1 MQRESMSSKSAN
13 QIQVSLSK
21 TQQPKY
27 HITLESLCF
36 LNDYWVVSNARRT
49 VPSKKTF
56 GSSNFPFTYFHAS
69 IYNYVTIYE
78 GREK

>member
-1 MQRESMSSKSAN
+1 MSSKSAK

-49 VPSKKTF
+49 VPSKKKLLVH
-56 GSSNFPFTYFHAS
+56 PIFHS
-69 IYNYVTIYE
+69 LIFMLVFIIMLLFMRE
-78 GREK
+78 GKSKE